1 MLYDD
6 VTIYN
11 WTYLTSSNWKWIL
24 FKIIPFEFEELKKKA
39 IAIRNRSDRLGD
51 YSIESNE
58 KSELSVYGFYSE
70 YVVWKLLWY
79 YDNFEIFLDRL
90 DPTKWLDWWIDIA
103 LDNWI
108 KIQVKYTEWF
118 SWWKHS
124 WDIMNQYDRSLTSDY
139 YILVTK
145 WDEYIDNSLRIVWRT
160 DKEHFMIRDDKQN
173 NHWFIKKRQRK
184 INRCT
189 IQSNLF
195 DMDELEEELWIEYIM
210 DWFKYLD

>member
-1 MLYDD
+1 
-6 VTIYN
+6 
-11 WTYLTSSNWKWIL
+11 
-24 FKIIPFEFEELKKKA
+24 
-39 IAIRNRSDRLGD
+39 
-51 YSIESNE
+51 
-58 KSELSVYGFYSE
+58 
-70 YVVWKLLWY
+70 
-79 YDNFEIFLDRL
+79 
-90 DPTKWLDWWIDIA
+90 
-103 LDNWI
+103 
-108 KIQVKYTEWF
+108 
-118 SWWKHS
+118 
-124 WDIMNQYDRSLTSDY
+124 MNQYDRSLTSDY